1 MLWWMAGDFLSF
13 FFFLIQWMRQCSRPL
28 KRILIDMQLNSDSPL
43 TLWEIHFS
51 RRKVKMW
58 DLNWMISSQR
68 EVPWK
73 LWSLCPPPLLLL
85 PLSDPLSPTLAA
97 LWFSAQP
104 HISVQDGPGS
114 ETPPAAVKGPIP
126 LMYFAPVSTCL
137 SLLKFSGRVYSF
149 SPLKTLPTSDLWR
162 LPFAFTVTAITS

>member
-1 MLWWMAGDFLSF
+1 MISTSTKKKKPALGIMLWWMAGDFLF
-13 FFFLIQWMRQCSRPL
+13 FFLFFFLIQWMRQCSRPL

-73 LWSLCPPPLLLL
+73 LWSLCPPLV
-85 PLSDPLSPTLAA
+85 SST
-97 LWFSAQP
+97 
-104 HISVQDGPGS
+104 SVWSSLTDPGS
-114 ETPPAAVKGPIP
+114 SLVLCPTSHLCAGRTWQWDPTSCCQRSNPTNV
-126 LMYFAPVSTCL
+126 FRTCL
-137 SLLKFSGRVYSF
+137 HLSL
-149 SPLKTLPTSDLWR
+149 
-162 LPFAFTVTAITS
+162 TVKVPWQSIFI

>member
-1 MLWWMAGDFLSF
+1 MLWWMAGDFLFF

-73 LWSLCPPPLLLL
+73 LWSLCPPP
-85 PLSDPLSPTLAA
+85 PPPT
-97 LWFSAQP
+97 
-104 HISVQDGPGS
+104 SVWSSLTDPGS
-114 ETPPAAVKGPIP
+114 SLVLCPTSHLSAGRTWQRDPTSCCQRSNPTNV
-126 LMYFAPVSTCL
+126 FRTCL
-137 SLLKFSGRVYSF
+137 HLSLTVKV
-149 SPLKTLPTSDLWR
+149 LWQSI
-162 LPFAFTVTAITS
+162 FI

>member
-1 MLWWMAGDFLSF
+1 MISTSPKKKEQKKKKTCTWHYALMNGGGLSFF

-73 LWSLCPPPLLLL
+73 LWSLCPPPSSSYLCLILSHRPWQLSGSL
-85 PLSDPLSPTLAA
+85 PNLTSQCRTDLAA
-97 LWFSAQP
+97 RP
-104 HISVQDGPGS
+104 HQLLSKVQS
-114 ETPPAAVKGPIP
+114 H
-126 LMYFAPVSTCL
+126 
-137 SLLKFSGRVYSF
+137 
-149 SPLKTLPTSDLWR
+149 
-162 LPFAFTVTAITS
+162 